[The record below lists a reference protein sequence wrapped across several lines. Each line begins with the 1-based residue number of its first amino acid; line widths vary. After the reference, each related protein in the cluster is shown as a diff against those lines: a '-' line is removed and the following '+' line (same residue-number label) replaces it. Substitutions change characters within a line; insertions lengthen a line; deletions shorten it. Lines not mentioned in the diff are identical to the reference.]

1 VYRGQVS
8 WSNASLNNAAGF
20 LAKQRRKM
28 KKITIELQA
37 SSGQQK
43 SFVAD
48 LYLSMLPWQ
57 KYAKFKIKTGGKI
70 YKPQAPSFKHQR
82 YRPEARSNKPR
93 A

>member
-1 VYRGQVS
+1 MLVTG
-8 WSNASLNNAAGF
+8 SN
-20 LAKQRRKM
+20 KRKKM

-57 KYAKFKIKTGGKI
+57 KYAKFKIKSGGKI

-82 YRPEARSNKPR
+82 YRPEREGGPKATSNKQR

>member
-1 VYRGQVS
+1 MLVIG
-8 WSNASLNNAAGF
+8 SN
-20 LAKQRRKM
+20 KRKKM

-57 KYAKFKIKTGGKI
+57 KYAKFKIKSGGKI

-82 YRPEARSNKPR
+82 YRPEREGGPRSSKQR

>member
-1 VYRGQVS
+1 MPVTG
-8 WSNASLNNAAGF
+8 SN
-20 LAKQRRKM
+20 KRKKM

-57 KYAKFKIKTGGKI
+57 KYAKFKIKSGGKI

-82 YRPEARSNKPR
+82 YRPEREGGPKATSNKQR

>member
-1 VYRGQVS
+1 
-8 WSNASLNNAAGF
+8 
-20 LAKQRRKM
+20 M

-57 KYAKFKIKTGGKI
+57 KYAKFKIKSGGKI

-82 YRPEARSNKPR
+82 YRPEREGGPKATSNKQR

>member
-1 VYRGQVS
+1 MPVTG
-8 WSNASLNNAAGF
+8 SN
-20 LAKQRRKM
+20 KREKM

-43 SFVAD
+43 SFIAD

-57 KYAKFKIKTGGKI
+57 KYAKFKIKSGGKI

-82 YRPEARSNKPR
+82 YRPEREGGPKATSNKQR

>member
-1 VYRGQVS
+1 MPVIG
-8 WSNASLNNAAGF
+8 SN
-20 LAKQRRKM
+20 KRKKM
-28 KKITIELQA
+28 TKKITIELQA

-43 SFVAD
+43 SFIAD

-57 KYAKFKIKTGGKI
+57 KYAKFKIKSGGKI

-82 YRPEARSNKPR
+82 YRPEREGGPKATSNKQR

>member
-1 VYRGQVS
+1 MPVTG
-8 WSNASLNNAAGF
+8 SN
-20 LAKQRRKM
+20 KRKKM

-43 SFVAD
+43 SFIAD

-57 KYAKFKIKTGGKI
+57 KYAKFKIKSGGKI

-82 YRPEARSNKPR
+82 YRPEREGGPKATSNKQR

>member
-1 VYRGQVS
+1 
-8 WSNASLNNAAGF
+8 
-20 LAKQRRKM
+20 M

-43 SFVAD
+43 SFIAD

-57 KYAKFKIKTGGKI
+57 RYAKFKIKSGGKI

-82 YRPEARSNKPR
+82 YRPERVGGPKATSNKQR

>member
-1 VYRGQVS
+1 
-8 WSNASLNNAAGF
+8 
-20 LAKQRRKM
+20 M

-43 SFVAD
+43 SFIAD

-57 KYAKFKIKTGGKI
+57 KYAKFKIKSGGKI

-82 YRPEARSNKPR
+82 YRPEREGGPKATSNKQR

>member
-1 VYRGQVS
+1 
-8 WSNASLNNAAGF
+8 
-20 LAKQRRKM
+20 M

-37 SSGQQK
+37 SSSQQK

-57 KYAKFKIKTGGKI
+57 KYAKFKIKSGGKI

-82 YRPEARSNKPR
+82 YRPEREGGPKATSNKQR